1 VRRLSYPLYLLENAP
16 PARLAEVAIRRVGR
30 ALVDRLPSRPPP
42 TEKEILD
49 GFGVRAVED
58 LPSAFARPVPGEWAF
73 ADVARL
79 RDAARAVRGQLP
91 DEARRALEEAE
102 RIAQG
107 RLEIF
112 GTSVLVPR
120 ERRRVEEASPGWK
133 AIAWER
139 CPRTAQR
146 FMEGRAPAGVDPK
159 DAWVVGRLEHVVRLA
174 LASLLEPREGWAD
187 AALDWILDLVQ
198 APRGIQ
204 WASPMEV
211 ALRAANVS
219 FSLRALAATETLERR
234 PRALARIL
242 QGLELHSAFVAA
254 RMEDTLVVP
263 NNHLLS
269 NVVGIL
275 VVGALVPSL
284 ARARA
289 RALLQAPRF
298 FRLVEEQTLADG
310 FTFEASVGYHRLAVE
325 LFTLGVLSCRALGV
339 GIPPEVSSR
348 IRAAFRASER
358 IRDGRGETPQIGDAD
373 SGRALPFR
381 DRHAR
386 DHRHLDGLGRLLFSR
401 PPAEPSYESLWLFG
415 AHEKGERVGVRSGDD
430 ALPFAGIHLQRSP
443 RTSVSIACG
452 PNGTG
457 GTGTHGH
464 NDKLSLE
471 VCIDGVRVVADP
483 GTGRYTSD
491 PRLRDRLRGTAH
503 HATGMVDGE
512 EQQELLP
519 GRLFALPERAHARC
533 LVWEPKRE
541 TSRFVGE
548 HDGYLR
554 LRSPVV
560 HRREVVLDRRRARVF
575 VTDDFLGP
583 GVHRVEVR
591 YLLPFHQTRVRV
603 RAASSEERHELS
615 RTIRWVVEVL
625 REGDPIAI
633 VASAVAPNL
642 EEGNYAEGYGQVRPA
657 TIVVIGSHGRLPLTI
672 RTTVSPT
679 VR

>member
-1 VRRLSYPLYLLENAP
+1 MRRLSYPLYLLETAP
-16 PARLAEVAIRRVGR
+16 PARLAEIVFRRMGR
-30 ALVDRLPSRPPP
+30 ALVERLPSRPPP
-42 TEKEILD
+42 SEKEILD
-49 GFGVRAVED
+49 GFGARGLED

-73 ADVARL
+73 GDLARL
-79 RDAARAVRGQLP
+79 RDAARAVRTHLR
-91 DEARRALEEAE
+91 DEARCALEEAE

-107 RLEIF
+107 RLEVF
-112 GTSVLVPR
+112 GETVLVPR

-146 FMEGRAPAGVDPK
+146 FVEGRAPAGVDPK
-159 DAWVVGRLEHVVRLA
+159 DAWVVGRLEHVVRLS

-187 AALDWILDLVQ
+187 TALDWILDLVQ

-211 ALRAANVS
+211 ALRAANIS
-219 FSLRALAATETLERR
+219 FSLRALAATGVLDRR

-242 QGLELHSAFVAA
+242 RGLEIHSAFVVA

-269 NVVGIL
+269 NVVGLL
-275 VVGALVPSL
+275 VVGALAPGL

-289 RALLQAPRF
+289 RALLQVPRF
-298 FRLVEEQTLADG
+298 FRLVGEQTLADG
-310 FTFEASVGYHRLAVE
+310 FTFEGSVGYHRLAVE

-339 GIPPEVSSR
+339 GIPPEVASR
-348 IRAAFRASER
+348 IYAAFRASER
-358 IRDGRGETPQIGDAD
+358 LRDGRGETPQIGDAD

-381 DRHAR
+381 ERHAR
-386 DHRHLDGLGRLLFSR
+386 DHRHLVGLGRLIFSAA
-401 PPAEPSYESLWLFG
+401 PAEPSYESLWLFG
-415 AHEKGERVGVRSGDD
+415 AHEIGEGGGTRSGDD
-430 ALPFAGIHLQRSP
+430 ALPSAGIYLLRSP

-457 GTGTHGH
+457 GSGTHGH

-471 VCIDGVRVVADP
+471 VCIDGIRIVADP

-491 PRLRDRLRGTAH
+491 PHLRNRLRGTAH

-533 LVWEPKRE
+533 LVWEPNCE

-554 LRSPVV
+554 LASPVV
-560 HRREVVLDRRRARVF
+560 HRREVVLERRRDRVL
-575 VTDDFLGP
+575 VIDDFLGP

-591 YLLPFHQTRVRV
+591 YLLPVASTSVRV
-603 RAASSEERHELS
+603 RAASSEERYELG
-615 RTIRWVVEVL
+615 RTIKWVVEVL
-625 REGDPIAI
+625 RNRDPIAI
-633 VASAVAPNL
+633 VGAAVAPNL
-642 EEGNYAEGYGQVRPA
+642 EDGTYAEGYGQVRPA
-657 TIVVIGSHGRLPLTI
+657 TIVVFGSQGRLPLTI
-672 RTTVSPT
+672 RTAVSPT